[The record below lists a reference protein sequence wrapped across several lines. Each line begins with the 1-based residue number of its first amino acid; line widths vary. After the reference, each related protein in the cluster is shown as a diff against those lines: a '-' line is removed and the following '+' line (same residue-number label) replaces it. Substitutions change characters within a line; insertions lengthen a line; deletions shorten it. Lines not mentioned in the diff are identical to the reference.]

1 MTIFGVFII
10 SKSGG
15 LIFNMDHNIPK
26 IENEKTFS
34 YPLDLVLENDSKK
47 VSVVFGERDG
57 ICGKAIS
64 VSSAIHR
71 YITPLPAGHVLS
83 AVNGVPVT
91 GTQIEDEQRRSV
103 KEVLDDSQ
111 NFPINLKFIRPKMT
125 TNEKIVLASTFY
137 PLFAIASQLSPEPKS
152 SGIEVLETDS
162 FRLNCFQTLTGV
174 KFMVITDPSQVGA
187 EALLRKMYELYSD
200 YALKNPFYSLE
211 MPIRCELFDI
221 NVQALLD
228 TVEKTGTTQATLIK
242 T

>member
-1 MTIFGVFII
+1 MANGTEFVVRSAYLMSFKYIKVLNTR
-10 SKSGG
+10 S
-15 LIFNMDHNIPK
+15 
-26 IENEKTFS
+26 
-34 YPLDLVLENDSKK
+34 PL
-47 VSVVFGERDG
+47 
-57 ICGKAIS
+57 
-64 VSSAIHR
+64 
-71 YITPLPAGHVLS
+71 PPAGHVLS
-83 AVNGVPVT
+83 AVNGVSVT
-91 GTQIEDEQRRSV
+91 GTQIDDEQRRSV
-103 KEVLDDSQ
+103 KDVLGDSQ
-111 NFPINLKFIRPKMT
+111 NYPINLKFIRPKMT

-228 TVEKTGTTQATLIK
+228 TVEKTGSTQATLVK
-242 T
+242 A

>member
-1 MTIFGVFII
+1 MSDIRTIQNKTDQFTEMTIFGVFII

-34 YPLDLVLENDSKK
+34 YPMDLVLEYDAKK
-47 VSVVFGERDG
+47 VSVAFGERDG
-57 ICGKAIS
+57 IC
-64 VSSAIHR
+64 
-71 YITPLPAGHVLS
+71 AGHVLS
-83 AVNGVPVT
+83 SVNGVPVT
-91 GTQIEDEQRRSV
+91 GTQIDDENRRSV
-103 KEVLDDSQ
+103 KDVLADPQSY
-111 NFPINLKFIRPKMT
+111 PINLKFIRPKMT

-152 SGIEVLETDS
+152 SGIELLETDS

-174 KFMVITDPSQVGA
+174 KFMVITDPQQVGA

-228 TVEKTGTTQATLIK
+228 TVEKTGSTQAALVK